1 MGEIWRIFPYSVQM
15 RENTDQKNC
24 EYGHFSRSKPF
35 ILENQN
41 ILIINLNFQRAPAL
55 PVIT

>member
-15 RENTDQKNC
+15 RENTDQKNY